1 MYTRSLGIQRDEN
14 SPGFKHFILQ
24 PTPDPSGKIT
34 FAKGFVETMYGKI
47 GSEWKKEGNKVTY
60 HFQIPANTRANVRIL
75 APAGAQI
82 KEGGKVVK
90 ASVTPTGLQTELGSG
105 TYHWV
110 VE

>member
-1 MYTRSLGIQRDEN
+1 ME
-14 SPGFKHFILQ
+14 
-24 PTPDPSGKIT
+24 
-34 FAKGFVETMYGKI
+34 
-47 GSEWKKEGNKVTY
+47 KEGNKVTY
-60 HFQIPANTRANVRIL
+60 HFQIPANTRADVRIL